1 MALEALK
8 CNTPYFTG
16 QDLRTRCQH
25 GAEVVELG
33 ILLKMHSMSKLSK
46 KDHYTPV
53 HKSFLEFL
61 AAFYL
66 SGLIHD
72 PSLLQAEIDNIA
84 DKLDIT
90 HPIMRLGED
99 IRRCYMYF
107 LTIKPPFFLV

>member
-1 MALEALK
+1 MQDFGKLALEALK

-72 PSLLQAEIDNIA
+72 PSLMQAEIDNIA

-90 HPIMRLGED
+90 QPIMR
-99 IRRCYMYF
+99 
-107 LTIKPPFFLV
+107 